1 MSNSVPSESCQPD
14 LPGSGSGSS
23 QIQQLLWIFLVRRI
37 SKSVRFWPGPTNKQE
52 PICTLAIHS
61 FFSSSSSL
69 SGPSS
74 LEKFLNVST
83 CPQCWEKFL
92 LAWWWGHLGPPLSS
106 LTTQSIPSLR
116 SAPSSSCLR
125 LVLKP
130 SPKTC

>member
-1 MSNSVPSESCQPD
+1 MQGVPRG
-14 LPGSGSGSS
+14 LPGRPPWFRTW
-23 QIQQLLWIFLVRRI
+23 QLPNPAATLDFSRRAHLE
-37 SKSVRFWPGPTNKQE
+37 SVRFWPGPTNKQE
-52 PICTLAIHS
+52 PICTLPIHF

-92 LAWWWGHLGPPLSS
+92 LAWWWGHLGRPLSS

-116 SAPSSSCLR
+116 SAPSSCYLR
-125 LVLKP
+125 LDLKP